1 MRGRDEGGA
10 TGAPRRCTDLRI
22 LPLRTDTRTHC
33 SPRLQGDDKMATRVS
48 AWLVSDGCV
57 VGAAAARQAEVVAD
71 ADRQVRKANKNRTKV
86 HACENIDDSR

>member
-1 MRGRDEGGA
+1 
-10 TGAPRRCTDLRI
+10 
-22 LPLRTDTRTHC
+22 
-33 SPRLQGDDKMATRVS
+33 MATRVS

-86 HACENIDDSR
+86 HAKPGGVGSIAALDAKAAAIKAAPGKKMMDGMASFCCK

>member
-1 MRGRDEGGA
+1 
-10 TGAPRRCTDLRI
+10 
-22 LPLRTDTRTHC
+22 
-33 SPRLQGDDKMATRVS
+33 MATRVS

-86 HACENIDDSR
+86 HAKPGGVGSIAA

>member
-1 MRGRDEGGA
+1 
-10 TGAPRRCTDLRI
+10 
-22 LPLRTDTRTHC
+22 
-33 SPRLQGDDKMATRVS
+33 MATRVS

-86 HACENIDDSR
+86 HAKPGGVGSIAALDAKAAAIKAEPGEKR